1 MLSQISKL
9 TLEISP
15 PDILIE
21 ISRKA
26 FGTFDFYRTEEI
38 IKSGRNAA
46 IVALDNYKKSLL

>member
-9 TLEISP
+9 TLELNP

-21 ISRKA
+21 ISRKS

-38 IKSGRNAA
+38 IETGRDAA
-46 IVALDNYKKSLL
+46 IVALINYKK